1 MQCNAMQGERNA
13 RSKGRLLIREWNPA
27 LTAFATGMAA
37 SRTFLVSSELSVL
50 LLLDVTSGTGKRMQD
65 PACPFCPSCQPAF
78 PTTPGSL
85 GKCMQVLGAQ
95 SNLPTLLLS
104 IRLVGSLS
112 PGPHR
117 IPSTSTLHRRKMTT
131 PSHASRW
138 TTKHHRQP
146 AAVDGTSLLSCL
158 ECLYGTGELDIAA
171 GPATSAPTS
180 SQFPH
185 LSTF

>member
-1 MQCNAMQGERNA
+1 MSSAQPKPHRLTAHMLSAARSLYVQLLPPSLPEVMQCNAMQGERNA
-13 RSKGRLLIREWNPA
+13 RPKGRLLIREWNPA

-95 SNLPTLLLS
+95 SNLPTLLCQSGWLAPCP
-104 IRLVGSLS
+104 
-112 PGPHR
+112 PGR
-117 IPSTSTLHRRKMTT
+117 IAYQVQVHYT
-131 PSHASRW
+131 
-138 TTKHHRQP
+138 
-146 AAVDGTSLLSCL
+146 
-158 ECLYGTGELDIAA
+158 A
-171 GPATSAPTS
+171 GK
-180 SQFPH
+180 
-185 LSTF
+185 